1 MSRLCAPGLV
11 RAADI
16 DIYDL
21 DNNSLLAL
29 GRPYNERF
37 IHGEIYKAGP
47 DVNSIVH
54 CHAPPLIPFSV
65 TKVPLRALFQVGS
78 FLGDGAPVFEIR
90 GAAGMTDFLI
100 KTPALGR
107 ALSASLGNH
116 SVVLMRG
123 HGATVVDES
132 LKIAVFRSIYAAENA
147 ELQMQAMRLGE
158 TTYLAPEED
167 VLCTKLC
174 NGSTERPWAIWASE
188 VSSPTNTRR
197 RSAPKRQSRSR

>member
-90 GAAGMTDFLI
+90 GAIKEPLKTDGS
-100 KTPALGR
+100 TSPC
-107 ALSASLGNH
+107 ASCIT
-116 SVVLMRG
+116 V
-123 HGATVVDES
+123 HGARRARAGWALCKTV
-132 LKIAVFRSIYAAENA
+132 
-147 ELQMQAMRLGE
+147 
-158 TTYLAPEED
+158 
-167 VLCTKLC
+167 
-174 NGSTERPWAIWASE
+174 
-188 VSSPTNTRR
+188 
-197 RSAPKRQSRSR
+197 